1 MKKILD
7 IRNLTVSFSSRKG
20 PIPVISDLSFSVFEG
35 EKLGIVGESGSG
47 KSVCLKSILQ
57 LFSSNNLPAVQ
68 GEILYLGTNLLSHSE
83 KQMQKIRGKEISMI
97 FQDPMASLNPTKK
110 IGEQIIEGF
119 LQHYP
124 EKSKQEAKQY
134 AIEILSL
141 VGIADPEMR
150 FAMYP
155 HNLSGGLRQRVM
167 IAIALSCD
175 PKVILADEPTTA
187 LDVTTQAQVV
197 SLLKDLQ
204 EKRKTTI
211 ILVTHDLS
219 VVSSFCDRVLVMYGG
234 KIVESASL
242 EALFTN
248 PKHPYTKMLL
258 ECSSFVSFSHVQKIS
273 ERTPSKVGCPF
284 WRRCSESMQVC
295 SQKHPSFTEFGEN
308 QKSACW
314 LHNMQS
320 MKEPS

>member
-7 IRNLTVSFSSRKG
+7 IRNLSVSFSSRKG
-20 PIPVISDLSFSVFEG
+20 PIPAVRDLSFSVFEG

-47 KSVCLKSILQ
+47 KSVCLKSLLQ
-57 LFSSNNLPAVQ
+57 LFSSNNFPLIE
-68 GEILYLGTNLLSHSE
+68 GEILYLGKNLLSFSE

-110 IGEQIIEGF
+110 IGQQIIEGF

-124 EKSKQEAKQY
+124 QKTKQEAKQY

-150 FAMYP
+150 FSMYP

-175 PKVILADEPTTA
+175 PKIILADEPTTA
-187 LDVTTQAQVV
+187 LDVTTQAQVM
-197 SLLKDLQ
+197 SLLNDLQ
-204 EKRKTTI
+204 KKRKTTI

-234 KIVESASL
+234 KIVESAPL
-242 EALFTN
+242 EALFTS
-248 PKHPYTKMLL
+248 PQHPYTKMLL
-258 ECSSFVSFSHVQKIS
+258 ECSSFLSFDQVQKIS
-273 ERTPSKVGCPF
+273 ERPPSKVGCPF
-284 WRRCSESMQVC
+284 WRRCAESMHVC
-295 SQKHPSFTEFGEN
+295 SHKGPSFSEFGE
-308 QKSACW
+308 KHSSACW
-314 LHNMQS
+314 LHDLRS
-320 MKEPS
+320 RKELS